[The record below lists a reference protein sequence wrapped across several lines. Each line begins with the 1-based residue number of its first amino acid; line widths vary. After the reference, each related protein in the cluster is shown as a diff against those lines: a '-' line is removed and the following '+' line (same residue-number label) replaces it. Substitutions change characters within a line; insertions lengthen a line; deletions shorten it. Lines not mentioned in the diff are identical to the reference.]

1 MEIFAMEKSTGEREE
16 LGVVV
21 LAVLLRDKH
30 GVVRLSLE
38 VNGNRQNLCRAYIY
52 VAHRRNRHE
61 QMHNCWH
68 HFFPTLGLLRA
79 HAKNNKQKQTL
90 K

>member
-1 MEIFAMEKSTGEREE
+1 MEIFFAREKLCSTLVSTNACWNGMAYESTGEREE

-21 LAVLLRDKH
+21 LAVLLRDKR

-38 VNGNRQNLCRAYIY
+38 VNGNRQNLCRACID

-68 HFFPTLGLLRA
+68 
-79 HAKNNKQKQTL
+79 
-90 K
+90 